1 MPSPNAGMHAP
12 NSVMTTA
19 HYIEL
24 GVLYAKEG
32 RYHDA
37 YKPLRQALTS
47 YGEQNVKDVPFIL
60 LSYYGLC
67 LVALEREVDRGLGFC
82 RRAVDQDGHLA
93 DFYVNLGKAYLL
105 LHRKPLAV
113 ATFEQGLEID
123 DDPRL
128 SAELTKLGIRHQPVI
143 PFLPRRHV
151 LNRFLGRWRARRRS

>member
-60 LSYYGLC
+60 VSYYGNIH
-67 LVALEREVDRGLGFC
+67 ALKGISLEVNEGEIVTLIGANGAGKTTLLMPLDRLLGEGMGGGG
-82 RRAVDQDGHLA
+82 DQDASSL
-93 DFYVNLGKAYLL
+93 D
-105 LHRKPLAV
+105 R
-113 ATFEQGLEID
+113 
-123 DDPRL
+123 
-128 SAELTKLGIRHQPVI
+128 
-143 PFLPRRHV
+143 
-151 LNRFLGRWRARRRS
+151 